1 MRGRS
6 EERQERGRGE
16 TDRLREPAGRWW
28 VAAQPCRL
36 WPLPLHLGLRGRQ
49 QMGRPEELGHSG
61 LSADPSPTS
70 CPSCFTHT
78 HPAPAHWPR
87 PLRPPPHA
95 PSSGHLLRLHAA
107 GPPRGSRPGGGE
119 RERGST
125 KSPIPRWDVPPP
137 PPRPLR
143 TPPRW
148 GESAVRTSKSAP
160 RPLVTSR
167 AQAGYP
173 G

>member
-1 MRGRS
+1 MRKGRREEGGKLTGS
-6 EERQERGRGE
+6 ESQLGAGGWQRN
-16 TDRLREPAGRWW
+16 PAD
-28 VAAQPCRL
+28 
-36 WPLPLHLGLRGRQ
+36 
-49 QMGRPEELGHSG
+49 SG
-61 LSADPSPTS
+61 LSRYISGCGAGSKWGGQRNLDTRDSQRIRRQHPALPAS
-70 CPSCFTHT
+70 HT
-78 HPAPAHWPR
+78 HIPPQPTGLAPCA
-87 PLRPPPHA
+87 LRRPPHA

-125 KSPIPRWDVPPP
+125 KSPIPRCDVPPP